1 MCRLRLEILVDGDA
15 PESMCVCMCRYVCAL
30 FAGREK
36 FNDNARAVATGE
48 VGPLNQYGGG
58 VPGAPNGGRRR
69 ACAVFRVFRGGAR
82 RAAPLRRGGRR
93 RTPPPPPPPSSCLRV
108 STARMP
114 GDLRERSH
122 RRQRTADHDAHTT
135 TVVAVVVAAVVVVAI
150 VVKVVSVAADTYNSP
165 HSLNWFL
172 SFFLNRLPSNPR

>member
-1 MCRLRLEILVDGDA
+1 
-15 PESMCVCMCRYVCAL
+15 
-30 FAGREK
+30 
-36 FNDNARAVATGE
+36 VAAGE

-69 ACAVFRVFRGGAR
+69 ACAVFRVFRGGAP
-82 RAAPLRRGGRR
+82 PLRRGGRR
-93 RTPPPPPPPSSCLRV
+93 RTPPPSSCLGV

-135 TVVAVVVAAVVVVAI
+135 TVVVVVVAVVVI
-150 VVKVVSVAADTYNSP
+150 VVSAAAVTYNISP
-165 HSLNWFL
+165 HSSNWFFAIFPRNIQ
-172 SFFLNRLPSNPR
+172 SSNP

>member
-1 MCRLRLEILVDGDA
+1 M
-15 PESMCVCMCRYVCAL
+15 

-36 FNDNARAVATGE
+36 FNDNARVATGE

-69 ACAVFRVFRGGAR
+69 RRACAVHIFRGGAR
-82 RAAPLRRGGRR
+82 RAAPLWRGGRR
-93 RTPPPPPPPSSCLRV
+93 RTPPPPSSCLRV
-108 STARMP
+108 STARKP

-135 TVVAVVVAAVVVVAI
+135 AVVIVAAVVVAAVVV
-150 VVKVVSVAADTYNSP
+150 KVVSAAAVTRIIHHTRRIGFVIFP
-165 HSLNWFL
+165 KI
-172 SFFLNRLPSNPR
+172 FFRPNPLAGSEIRS